1 MDVELLY
8 KDVKIKDGDVIVF
21 GCSYG
26 PDSMALFHTL
36 LTLRKKIDIKLICAH
51 VNHGKR
57 KESEEEKV
65 LLEEYCKKH
74 NVTFEY
80 MKIKNYGDDNFHNEA
95 RNIRYNFF
103 EEIVNK
109 YQAKYLMTAHHADDL
124 METILMRIVRGSN
137 IYGYSGFKKVVDMN
151 TYTIYRPFFAITKS
165 KLLDYDHKYKIPYAI
180 DASNNSS
187 VYTRNRYRKEVLPF
201 LKKEDSKVEQKFIKF
216 HQTLDEVSSYLHKE
230 VEKAL
235 TKVVSHDKLLIE
247 PFNDLDI
254 IIQKL
259 VLEEMLK
266 RFYQDDLVLIS
277 DKHLDAIFKIISSRR
292 ANVKLNFPNDVVI
305 RKSYNTIEFERNTEI
320 IDSYEIELSNYAKLP
335 NGHVLKIVEE
345 DSGNSN
351 YMTRLSSKELTLPL
365 RVRTREYGDTLLIK
379 NGGHKK
385 LKKIFIDEKIPLKDR
400 DLWPVVVDSKNQ
412 IVFLPGIKK
421 TKYDKKKDEFYDI
434 ILKYE

>member
-8 KDVKIKDGDVIVF
+8 KDIKIKDDDVIVF
-21 GCSYG
+21 GGSYG

-36 LTLRKKIDIKLICAH
+36 LMLRKKINIKLICAH

-65 LLEEYCKKH
+65 LLEEYCAKH
-74 NVTFEY
+74 DVVFEY
-80 MKIKNYGDDNFHNEA
+80 MRIKNYGDDNFHNEA

-137 IYGYSGFKKVVDMN
+137 IYGYSGFKKIVNMD
-151 TYTIYRPFFAITKS
+151 TYTIYRPFFETTKA
-165 KLLDYDHKYKIPYAI
+165 KLLDYDHRYKIPYAI

-216 HQTLDEVSSYLHKE
+216 HTTLEEVSEYLNKE
-230 VEKAL
+230 VQKAL
-235 TKVVSHDKLLIE
+235 TKVVRNDKLFIE
-247 PFNDLDI
+247 PFNELDK

-259 VLEEMLK
+259 VLEELLK
-266 RFYQDDLVLIS
+266 KYYQDDLVLIS
-277 DKHLDAIFKIISSRR
+277 DKHLDSIFKIITSKR

-305 RKSYNTIEFERNTEI
+305 RKSYDTIEFDRNTEI
-320 IDSYEIELSNYAKLP
+320 IDTYEIELSNYAKLP
-335 NGHVLKIVEE
+335 NGHTLRVVEE
-345 DSGNSN
+345 EIGNSN
-351 YMTRLSSKELTLPL
+351 NITRLSSKDLTLPL
-365 RVRTREYGDTLLIK
+365 RVRTREYGDTLVIK
-379 NGGHKK
+379 NGGHRK
-385 LKKIFIDEKIPLKDR
+385 LKKIFIDCKIPLKDR

-412 IVFLPGIKK
+412 IVFIPGIKK